1 MITLHGEGVSRGL
14 AFGRLRFLKRDV
26 KPFPKLEI
34 SDPEAE
40 IQRFDRSRNEAI
52 EQLEQLY
59 NETRNILGEE
69 QAFLFK
75 THQMMLEDMDFC
87 ESVNEIIRS
96 ENANAEY
103 AVDRTALQFS
113 EMFAG
118 MDDEY
123 MKERASD
130 VMDVSRRVIR
140 ILTGKAEED
149 FAWTEPVIIAA
160 DDLAPSE
167 TARLDTS
174 KVLAF
179 ITSKG
184 SSNSHTAIFARTLGI
199 PAVVGLGEHLLV
211 EYEGKEVFVDGE
223 AGEVCLEADPD
234 TLAELQRRMTAEQER
249 KKYLEQFRGRK
260 VYSPEGRRVLICA
273 NIGSPNDLTAVQ
285 TNDADGIGLFR
296 SEFLY
301 LGRSSYPTEQEQYE
315 AYRKVAEVMGD
326 RTVVIRTLDIGADKQ
341 VDYFQLPKEENPA
354 MGMRGI
360 RICLTRPDVFKTQ
373 LRALYRASAHGN
385 IAIMFPMIT
394 SVNEVRNIREI
405 CAQVRSELKAEGKP
419 FGDKIQLGI
428 MIETPA
434 AAVIS
439 DQLAA
444 EVDFF
449 SIGTNDLTQY
459 TLAMDRQNSAL
470 EPFLEPHHEAVLRLI
485 RMTVENARKAGI
497 WVGICGE
504 LAADVSLVKSFID
517 MGVDELSMVPGSILE
532 VKARLLGRSD
542 S

>member
-1 MITLHGEGVSRGL
+1 MIILHGEGVSRGL
-14 AFGRLRFLKRDV
+14 AFGRLRFLKRDDR
-26 KPFPKLEI
+26 PFPKLEI

-40 IQRFDRSRNEAI
+40 ILRFEKSRNEAI

-59 NETRNILGEE
+59 NETKNILGED

-75 THQMMLEDMDFC
+75 THQMMLEDQDFC
-87 ESVNEIIRS
+87 ESVNAIIRS
-96 ENANAEY
+96 EKANAEY

-113 EMFAG
+113 EMFAQ

-123 MKERASD
+123 LKERASD

-140 ILTGKAEED
+140 ILTGKAGED

-174 KVLAF
+174 RVLAF
-179 ITSKG
+179 ITSRG
-184 SSNSHTAIFARTLGI
+184 SSNSHTAIFARTLEI
-199 PAVVGLGEHLLV
+199 PAVVGLGECLLE

-223 AGEVCLEADPD
+223 AGEVYLEADQD
-234 TLAELQRRMTAEQER
+234 TFAELQRRMTAEHDR
-249 KKYLEQFRGRK
+249 KKYLEQFRGRN
-260 VYSPEGRRVLICA
+260 VYSPDGRRVLLCA
-273 NIGSPNDLTAVQ
+273 NIGSPKDLTAVQ
-285 TNDADGIGLFR
+285 ANDADGIGLFR

-315 AYRKVAEVMGD
+315 AYRKVAEAMGD
-326 RTVVIRTLDIGADKQ
+326 RMVVIRTLDIGADKQ
-341 VDYFQLPKEENPA
+341 VDYFQLPKDENPA

-360 RICLTRPDVFKTQ
+360 RICLTQPDIFKTQ
-373 LRALYRASAHGN
+373 LRALYRAAAHGN

-394 SVNEVRNIREI
+394 SVNEVRKIKEI

-419 FGDKIQLGI
+419 FCEKTQLGI

-439 DQLAA
+439 DQLAT

-459 TLAMDRQNSAL
+459 TLAVDRQNAAVK
-470 EPFLEPHHEAVLRLI
+470 PFLEPHHEAVLRLI

-504 LAADVSLVKSFID
+504 LAADISLAKSFID
-517 MGVDELSMVPGSILE
+517 MGVDELSMAPGSILE
-532 VKARLLGRSD
+532 VKARILDGSD
-542 S
+542 F

>member
-75 THQMMLEDMDFC
+75 THQMMLEDLDFC

>member
-315 AYRKVAEVMGD
+315 AYRKVA
-326 RTVVIRTLDIGADKQ
+326 
-341 VDYFQLPKEENPA
+341 
-354 MGMRGI
+354 
-360 RICLTRPDVFKTQ
+360 
-373 LRALYRASAHGN
+373 
-385 IAIMFPMIT
+385 
-394 SVNEVRNIREI
+394 
-405 CAQVRSELKAEGKP
+405 
-419 FGDKIQLGI
+419 
-428 MIETPA
+428 
-434 AAVIS
+434 
-439 DQLAA
+439 
-444 EVDFF
+444 
-449 SIGTNDLTQY
+449 
-459 TLAMDRQNSAL
+459 
-470 EPFLEPHHEAVLRLI
+470 
-485 RMTVENARKAGI
+485 
-497 WVGICGE
+497 
-504 LAADVSLVKSFID
+504 
-517 MGVDELSMVPGSILE
+517 
-532 VKARLLGRSD
+532 
-542 S
+542 